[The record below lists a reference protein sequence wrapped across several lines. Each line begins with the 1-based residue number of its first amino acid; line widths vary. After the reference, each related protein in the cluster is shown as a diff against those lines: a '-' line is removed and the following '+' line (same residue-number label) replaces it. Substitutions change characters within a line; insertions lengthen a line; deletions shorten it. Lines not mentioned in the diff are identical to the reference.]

1 MSGDRD
7 SHNAGMGRFTVPEM
21 GGGGPQAAGG
31 EDSLNEVD
39 ESPSDRTTD
48 MYLVDGSGDKT
59 TTAAATRRQRQDGD
73 SNSDEEERKHQ
84 LSSDEEERKHQL
96 ISYYY
101 LSIMSVFYYCLCC
114 CFVSLFFILRRFFIL
129 HQFIILSVKFFYFWR
144 EPGRRRHFRVD
155 ASKSTTF
162 SGRREKNVAYAQSVV

>member
-84 LSSDEEERKHQL
+84 L
-96 ISYYY
+96 ISY
-101 LSIMSVFYYCLCC
+101 
-114 CFVSLFFILRRFFIL
+114 
-129 HQFIILSVKFFYFWR
+129 
-144 EPGRRRHFRVD
+144 
-155 ASKSTTF
+155 
-162 SGRREKNVAYAQSVV
+162 